1 MKLKCFIFCL
11 PLNPIIQQH
20 STRRQLSH
28 SIYHSLR
35 MAHNQVNEIDELL
48 KDLKKTPGFKAYL
61 VLNSDGIVI
70 RWDQVGTQ
78 MPYQR
83 AVQHAHH
90 ITELYNKSTAHIK
103 ELFEPEDGPVENV
116 RLRTDEH
123 EMIVSSLGSYTLAVF
138 QEDGRKV
145 EVAAAEAGA

>member
-1 MKLKCFIFCL
+1 
-11 PLNPIIQQH
+11 
-20 STRRQLSH
+20 
-28 SIYHSLR
+28 

-70 RWDQVGTQ
+70 RWDQVGDTQ
-78 MPYQR
+78 MSYQR

-90 ITELYNKSTAHIK
+90 ITELYNKSTAHIR

-116 RLRTDEH
+116 RVRTEEY
-123 EMIVSSLGSYTLAVF
+123 EMIISSLGSYTLAVF
-138 QEDGRKV
+138 QEDEERSRARNSGSSGAAQEERLKV
-145 EVAAAEAGA
+145 

>member
-1 MKLKCFIFCL
+1 MYLVETKRERESSSTDT
-11 PLNPIIQQH
+11 IQLHRQH
-20 STRRQLSH
+20 NNTTRT
-28 SIYHSLR
+28 

-61 VLNSDGIVI
+61 ILNSDGIVI
-70 RWDQVGTQ
+70 RWDQADNVAEGSSQVMT
-78 MPYQR
+78 YQS

-116 RLRTDEH
+116 RLRTEEY
-123 EMIVSSLGSYTLAVF
+123 EMIISSIGNYTLAVF
-138 QEDGRKV
+138 QDDGSN
-145 EVAAAEAGA
+145 E

>member
-1 MKLKCFIFCL
+1 
-11 PLNPIIQQH
+11 
-20 STRRQLSH
+20 
-28 SIYHSLR
+28 

-61 VLNSDGIVI
+61 ILNSDGIVI

-78 MPYQR
+78 MSYQR

-90 ITELYNKSTAHIK
+90 ITELYSKCTAHIK

-116 RLRTDEH
+116 RMRTEEY

-138 QEDGRKV
+138 QEDEDQV
-145 EVAAAEAGA
+145 ETPAEESA